1 MLHCEL
7 SLLCCHHH
15 MCMRSTDSRCGCGWW
30 TTPPTHVLG
39 EQHLEVYVCTHY
51 AVMSEKDRQEIRNQ
65 MEEYEE
71 RNVNCFLNAI
81 IFMELYDL

>member
-1 MLHCEL
+1 MLHREL
-7 SLLCCHHH
+7 SLLPSYHY
-15 MCMRSTDSRCGCGWW
+15 MCMHSTDSRCGCGWR

-51 AVMSEKDRQEIRNQ
+51 AVMSDKDRQEIRNQ

-71 RNVNCFLNAI
+71 RKVNCYLNAI
-81 IFMELYDL
+81 IFTELYDL